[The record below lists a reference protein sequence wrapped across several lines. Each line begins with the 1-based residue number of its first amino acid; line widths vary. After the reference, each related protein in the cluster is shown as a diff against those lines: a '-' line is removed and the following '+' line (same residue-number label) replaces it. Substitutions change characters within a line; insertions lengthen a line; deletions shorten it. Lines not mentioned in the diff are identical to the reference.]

1 MKVSDRLCPAT
12 SAKPRGLTSGFAP
25 SSSFHSARFSLG
37 NGLDGVGN
45 RAELWPDPETSD
57 RLANC
62 DRSRAR
68 SLSDGDRVAAPT

>member
-45 RAELWPDPETSD
+45 RAELWPDPETNRIVSLTVID
-57 RLANC
+57 QELAAC
-62 DRSRAR
+62 RT
-68 SLSDGDRVAAPT
+68 VIV